1 MELPGEWAQMDA
13 DQLRDLSAS
22 LLERLQQQESQ
33 LLERNVQISE
43 RDAELEARNVQL
55 ARWSEELKRKQLK
68 IDQLTHEIATL
79 NRWRYAKRS
88 EQIDAVQRSLLD
100 ESIDADIEAISLEI
114 EALREKSPSA
124 PKVQPRRMAL
134 PAALPRRDVR
144 HEPEHTQCS
153 CGCQLERIGED
164 VSEKLDY
171 TPGVFEVERH
181 IRGKWVCRSCERLIQ
196 APVAPHII
204 DKGIPTTGLLAQVLI
219 AKYLDH
225 LPLYRQEQIFGRA
238 GLALPRSTLAQ
249 WVGACGMG
257 LQPLAEALKAAL
269 LTRAVL
275 HADETPVP
283 MLKPGLHR
291 THRAYLWSYSSS
303 EYDELPA
310 VVYDFTDSRS
320 GQHAR
325 EFLGSWAGKLV
336 CDDYSGYKALFERGV
351 TEVGCMAHARRK
363 FHDLYANHRSDVA
376 EEALRYFAGLY
387 EIEHLAREQKLD
399 TKGRRQLRQQRSK
412 PIAET
417 LRQWLTRQRGQ
428 VPDGSATAKA
438 ITYSLGRWGALILY
452 LEDGDLPIDNNHV
465 ENRIRP
471 VALGRS
477 NWLFAGS
484 LRAGQRAANIM
495 SLIQSAKLNGHDPY
509 RYLKDVLERLPMQPA
524 SCLDEL
530 LPHRWRV
537 AADIPQLRT

>member
-1 MELPGEWAQMDA
+1 MELPREWAQMDA
-13 DQLRDLSAS
+13 DQLRDLSAT
-22 LLERLQQQESQ
+22 LFERLQQQEKQ
-33 LLERNVQISE
+33 LAE
-43 RDAELEARNVQL
+43 RDTELSVREKQL
-55 ARWSEELKRKQLK
+55 ARNDEELKRKQLK

-114 EALREKSPSA
+114 EALQQKTPSTPRE
-124 PKVQPRRMAL
+124 QPRRAAL
-134 PAALPRRDVR
+134 PATFPRREIR

-171 TPGVFEVERH
+171 NPGLFQVERH
-181 IRGKWVCRSCERLIQ
+181 IRGKWVCRQCERLIQ

-204 DKGIPTTGLLAQVLI
+204 DKGIPTTGLLAQVLV

-225 LPLYRQEQIFGRA
+225 LPLYRQEQIFSRA

-249 WVGACGMG
+249 WVGACGQG
-257 LQPLAEALKAAL
+257 LQPLVDTLKAAL
-269 LTRAVL
+269 LTRTVL

-283 MLKPGLHR
+283 MLKPGLNR

-303 EYDELPA
+303 EYDLLPA
-310 VVYDFTDSRS
+310 VVYDFAEGRG

-325 EFLGSWAGKLV
+325 DFLGSWSGKLV

-351 TEVGCMAHARRK
+351 VEVGCMAHARRK
-363 FHDLYANHRSDVA
+363 FHDLYANHSSELA
-376 EEALRYFAGLY
+376 EEALRYFAALY
-387 EIEHLAREQKLD
+387 EIERLVREQKLD
-399 TKGRRQLRQQRSK
+399 SKGRLQLRQQRSK
-412 PIAET
+412 PMAEA

-438 ITYSLGRWGALILY
+438 IEYCLGRWAALTRY

-477 NWLFAGS
+477 NWLFVGS

-509 RYLKDVLERLPMQPA
+509 RYLKDVLERLPTQPA
-524 SCLDEL
+524 SRMEEL
-530 LPHRWRV
+530 LPHRWQ
-537 AADIPQLRT
+537 PTQLLTETSSR

>member
-1 MELPGEWAQMDA
+1 MELPLELAQMDA
-13 DQLRDLSAS
+13 DQLRDLSAA
-22 LLERLQQQESQ
+22 LFERVQQQDV
-33 LLERNVQISE
+33 LLAS
-43 RDAELEARNVQL
+43 RD
-55 ARWSEELKRKQLK
+55 EELKRKQLK

-114 EALREKSPSA
+114 EALQEAVPTLRA
-124 PKVQPRRMAL
+124 QPRRVAL
-134 PAALPRRDVR
+134 PSSFPRREIR
-144 HEPEHTQCS
+144 HEPDHTQCS
-153 CGCQLERIGED
+153 CGCTLERIGED

-171 TPGVFEVERH
+171 TPGVFQVERH

-249 WVGACGMG
+249 WVGACGLR
-257 LQPLAEALKAAL
+257 LQPLADALKAAL
-269 LTRAVL
+269 LTRSVL

-283 MLKPGLHR
+283 MLKPGLKR

-310 VVYDFTDSRS
+310 VMYDFTESRS

-325 EFLGSWAGKLV
+325 DFLGNWSGRLV
-336 CDDYSGYKALFERGV
+336 CDDYSGYKALFERRV
-351 TEVGCMAHARRK
+351 IEVGCMAHARRK
-363 FHDLYANHRSDVA
+363 FHDLYANQRSELA
-376 EEALRYFAGLY
+376 EEALGYFAALY
-387 EIEHLAREQKLD
+387 EIERLAREQKLD
-399 TKGRRQLRQQRSK
+399 TQGRLELRQQRSK
-412 PIAET
+412 PIAEA

-428 VPDGSATAKA
+428 VPDGSAIAKA
-438 ITYSLGRWGALILY
+438 IEYSLGRWAALIRY

-471 VALGRS
+471 VAIGRS

-509 RYLKDVLERLPMQPA
+509 VYLKNVLERLPTQPA
-524 SCLDEL
+524 SRLEEL
-530 LPHRWRV
+530 LPHRWQAGTDTR
-537 AADIPQLRT
+537 Q